1 MKKHL
6 RIFFIALLTLLI
18 LAAVLP
24 VAASVLYDGP
34 VVLTISSGPAP
45 EGIEAFL
52 NNQLRFI
59 HTDFRYIGHS
69 THDLHAPEASIPMLW
84 YASLLPGYA
93 SLGTDASVL
102 CLVSCDSSQ
111 TIVDSATAYIG
122 TDRAIDSLTR
132 RYAASFRPTDEP

>member
-1 MKKHL
+1 MEKRL
-6 RIFFIALLTLLI
+6 RIFFVALLTLLL

-34 VVLTISSGPAP
+34 VRLTLSSGLAP

-52 NNQLRFI
+52 NNQLQLI
-59 HTDFRYIGHS
+59 HADFRYIGHS
-69 THDLHAPEASIPMLW
+69 THDLNTPEASIPMRW
-84 YASLLPGYA
+84 YASPLPGYA
-93 SLGTDASVL
+93 SLGTDASVF
-102 CLVSCDSSQ
+102 CLVSCNSSQ

-132 RYAASFRPTDEP
+132 RYTASFHPTDEP

>member
-1 MKKHL
+1 MEKRL
-6 RIFFIALLTLLI
+6 RIFFVALLTLLI

-24 VAASVLYDGP
+24 VAASLLYDGP

-52 NNQLRFI
+52 NNQLCFI
-59 HTDFRYIGHS
+59 HADFQYIGHS
-69 THDLHAPEASIPMLW
+69 THDLNTPEASIPMLW
-84 YASLLPGYA
+84 YASPLPGYV

-111 TIVDSATAYIG
+111 TIVDPATAYIG

-132 RYAASFRPTDEP
+132 RYAASFYPTDEP

>member
-1 MKKHL
+1 MEKCL
-6 RIFFIALLTLLI
+6 RIFFVALLALLI
-18 LAAVLP
+18 LAIILP

-34 VVLTISSGPAP
+34 VVLTMPSGLAP

-52 NNQLRFI
+52 NNQLQLI

-69 THDLHAPEASIPMLW
+69 THDLHTPEASIPMLW
-84 YASLLPGYA
+84 YASPLPGYV

-102 CLVSCDSSQ
+102 CLVSCDASQ

-132 RYAASFRPTDEP
+132 RYAASFYPTDEP

>member
-1 MKKHL
+1 MEKRL
-6 RIFFIALLTLLI
+6 RIFFIALLALLI

-34 VVLTISSGPAP
+34 VVLTMPSGLAP

-52 NNQLRFI
+52 NNQLRLI
-59 HTDFRYIGHS
+59 HPDFRYIGHS
-69 THDLHAPEASIPMLW
+69 THDLNTPEASIPMRW
-84 YASLLPGYA
+84 YASPLPGYA

-102 CLVSCDSSQ
+102 CLVSSETSQ
-111 TIVDSATAYIG
+111 TSVNSATAYIG

-132 RYAASFRPTDEP
+132 RYAVSFHPTDEP

>member
-1 MKKHL
+1 MEKRL
-6 RIFFIALLTLLI
+6 RIFFVALLVLLI

-34 VVLTISSGPAP
+34 VVLRLSSGLAP

-52 NNQLRFI
+52 NGQLQLI
-59 HTDFRYIGHS
+59 QTDFRYIGHS
-69 THDLHAPEASIPMLW
+69 THDLCTSEAHEPLLW
-84 YASLLPGYA
+84 YASPLPGYIM
-93 SLGTDASVL
+93 LGTDASVL

-132 RYAASFRPTDEP
+132 RYAASFYPTDEP

>member
-1 MKKHL
+1 MEKRL
-6 RIFFIALLTLLI
+6 RIFFIALLALLL
-18 LAAVLP
+18 LATVLP

-34 VVLTISSGPAP
+34 VRLTLSSGPAP

-52 NNQLRFI
+52 NNQLQLI

-69 THDLHAPEASIPMLW
+69 THDLHTPEASVPLLW
-84 YASLLPGYA
+84 YASPLPGYVT
-93 SLGTDASVL
+93 LGTDASVL
-102 CLVSCDSSQ
+102 CLVSCNSSQ

-132 RYAASFRPTDEP
+132 RVAASFHPTDEP

>member
-1 MKKHL
+1 MEKRL
-6 RIFFIALLTLLI
+6 RIFFVALLTLLI

-34 VVLTISSGPAP
+34 VVLTLSSGPAP

-59 HTDFRYIGHS
+59 HADFQYIGHS
-69 THDLHAPEASIPMLW
+69 THDLNTPEASIPMLW
-84 YASLLPGYA
+84 YASPLPGYA

-132 RYAASFRPTDEP
+132 RYAASFHPTDEP